1 MDAGLPRD
9 FKEFLAS
16 LNAHS
21 VEYLLIG
28 GYAVGF
34 HGYPR
39 ATNGIDVWVRVS
51 PENADTLVRAISQFG
66 FAAPNLNRELFL
78 KELNIIRMGRPP
90 LRIEIATSIS
100 GVFFDDCSAREM
112 TTLDGVE
119 VPVISREH
127 LLANKRASGRLKDLA
142 DVDYLT
148 RQRKGRRR

>member
-39 ATNGIDVWVRVS
+39 ATNDIDVWIRIS
-51 PENADTLVRAISQFG
+51 PENADRLVQAISEFG
-66 FAAPNLNRELFL
+66 FSVPGLSRELFL
-78 KELNIIRMGRPP
+78 TPFNIIRMGRPP

-100 GVFFDDCSAREM
+100 GVGFEQCYAARNVVDM
-112 TTLDGVE
+112 DGVD

-127 LLANKRASGRLKDLA
+127 L
-142 DVDYLT
+142 
-148 RQRKGRRR
+148 